1 MREVRV
7 LCYIIYCELLV
18 AASSGVCS
26 LQMIFSWLGVKGWLL
41 LFSVGSWRFGQ
52 TFDRMLGFLK
62 KPVVVTVEI
71 NMNLVAL
78 TVMGLISRLWGLSY
92 PRAVVWVEWFIFHL
106 NDRDFWFSKHLWIRT
121 QEQKISACLM
131 SVSVNTVILFPSET
145 LLGGQ
150 GQSPCSS
157 LYSEPFANR
166 SMFPSLCPRSLQD
179 HSSEV
184 WHISASCVSVSM
196 KFITANSFR
205 STWRGSSL
213 WMTAALLL
221 ATCCSLWEVVS
232 PELM

>member
-106 NDRDFWFSKHLWIRT
+106 NDKDFWFSKHLWVRT

-131 SVSVNTVILFPSET
+131 SVSVNTMILFPSET
-145 LLGGQ
+145 LLGDKGKAPAVHCTL
-150 GQSPCSS
+150 SLLPTDPCFLPCVPVACRIIPVRFDAFLPLVFQFRWS
-157 LYSEPFANR
+157 LLRPIRFALHEEDL
-166 SMFPSLCPRSLQD
+166 LCGWQRP
-179 HSSEV
+179 
-184 WHISASCVSVSM
+184 AS
-196 KFITANSFR
+196 
-205 STWRGSSL
+205 WPH
-213 WMTAALLL
+213 AARFGR
-221 ATCCSLWEVVS
+221 
-232 PELM
+232 